1 MSLRRLL
8 LSVTAFTMLAAPAAY
23 AEIQVADE
31 VDAVLVL
38 ARDKAGLL
46 ERQPSDTVFGI
57 DKPLIETPRSASL
70 VSDLTLERFGIETLD
85 GVSTVSPG
93 THTASFYGV
102 PGALNIRGT
111 LAENYFRG
119 FKRVENRGT

>member
-1 MSLRRLL
+1 MS
-8 LSVTAFTMLAAPAAY
+8 AAAR
-23 AEIQVADE
+23 AEIQVVDQ
-31 VDAVLVL
+31 VDAVLVV
-38 ARDKAGLL
+38 ARDRVGLIEKL
-46 ERQPSDTVFGI
+46 PSDTVFGI
-57 DKPLIETPRSASL
+57 NKPLIETPRSASL

-85 GVSTVSPG
+85 GVTAVSPG

-119 FKRVENRGT
+119 FKRIENRGT